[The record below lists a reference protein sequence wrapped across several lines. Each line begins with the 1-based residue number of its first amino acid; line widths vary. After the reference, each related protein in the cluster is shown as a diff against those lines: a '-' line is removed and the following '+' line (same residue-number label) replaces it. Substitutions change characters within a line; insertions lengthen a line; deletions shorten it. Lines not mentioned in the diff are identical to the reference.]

1 MQVCRLHKGLIREI
15 LTITIS
21 TGFIP
26 VIGVRIRLLY
36 LPLRRENNGLSV
48 FASSC
53 YMEPVAKGLLSGL
66 AYGLLI
72 GPLFFMNI
80 RTTLTHG
87 MRHGVA
93 LVAGAFTSDMLLV
106 LASWWGAGQ
115 LAAVSNEMLF
125 QRWFGIV
132 CGLLLFG
139 FGLSAVWPRKRKIEA
154 ADVEL
159 PGAKRRY
166 TYLQGFSINMSNPS
180 NWLFWL
186 GVATAARAE
195 APEGSENYVRFFMAS
210 ALIALFGTDLSK
222 ALLAHQIGRR
232 LKPGVPEKI
241 VRIAG
246 LILMGVSVWI
256 LVRVIQN
263 TF

>member
-1 MQVCRLHKGLIREI
+1 
-15 LTITIS
+15 
-21 TGFIP
+21 
-26 VIGVRIRLLY
+26 
-36 LPLRRENNGLSV
+36 
-48 FASSC
+48 
-53 YMEPVAKGLLSGL
+53 MEPLVKGLLSGL

-93 LVAGAFTSDMLLV
+93 LVAGAFTSDSLLV
-106 LASWWGAGQ
+106 LGSWWGAGQ
-115 LAAVSNEMLF
+115 LAGITNETYF
-125 QRWFGIV
+125 QRWFGLV
-132 CGLLLFG
+132 CGLLLLG
-139 FGLSAVWPRKRKIEA
+139 FGLSAVWPRKRNFMEDSRA
-154 ADVEL
+154 STQL
-159 PGAKRRY
+159 HKRRY
-166 TYLQGFSINMSNPS
+166 TFLQGFSINMSNPS

-195 APEGSENYVRFFMAS
+195 APDGSENYVRLFMAA

-241 VRIAG
+241 VRVAG
-246 LILMGVSVWI
+246 IILIGVSVWI
-256 LVRVIQN
+256 LFGVLQN
-263 TF
+263 SF